1 MAVPLKSGFRLSFP
15 FLLHVALVSQYIRTM
30 KHTFL
35 VPSSM
40 LINLLL
46 NLPQGGSVV
55 ESLKSTPPH
64 GGFKQPS
71 LWNRCQTGLRSSRRQ
86 NHIHLG
92 YLKNKQTNK
101 NLLHCQCVFIC
112 TNFFLVLHIEVP
124 VSNPFAGRELG
135 AFREM
140 YYLSADNTGTVKQTA
155 GRLLNFK
162 QNLQARDGCPSLNN

>member
-1 MAVPLKSGFRLSFP
+1 MAAPLKSGFRLSFL
-15 FLLHVALVSQYIRTM
+15 FLLHVALVSQYIRMM

-64 GGFKQPS
+64 AGFKQPS
-71 LWNRCQTGLRSSRRQ
+71 LWNRCQTGLRSSRKAKS
-86 NHIHLG
+86 HTSWLF
-92 YLKNKQTNK
+92 KKQTNK
-101 NLLHCQCVFIC
+101 QKTLHCQCVFIC

-155 GRLLNFK
+155 GRLLNFR

>member
-1 MAVPLKSGFRLSFP
+1 MKNLEPQDLAAPLKSGFRLSFL
-15 FLLHVALVSQYIRTM
+15 FLLHVALVSQYIRMM

-64 GGFKQPS
+64 AGFKQPS

-92 YLKNKQTNK
+92 YLKKNKHTK
-101 NLLHCQCVFIC
+101 NTALSVCVHMHK
-112 TNFFLVLHIEVP
+112 FLPCITHR
-124 VSNPFAGRELG
+124 G
-135 AFREM
+135 
-140 YYLSADNTGTVKQTA
+140 
-155 GRLLNFK
+155 
-162 QNLQARDGCPSLNN
+162 PSVQPIRW

>member
-1 MAVPLKSGFRLSFP
+1 MKNLEPQDLAAPPKSGFRLSFL
-15 FLLHVALVSQYIRTM
+15 FLLHVALVSQYIRMM

-64 GGFKQPS
+64 AGFKQPS

-92 YLKNKQTNK
+92 YLKNKQTYK
-101 NLLHCQCVFIC
+101 KHCIVSVCSYAQISSLYYTSRSLCPTHLLV
-112 TNFFLVLHIEVP
+112 E
-124 VSNPFAGRELG
+124 S
-135 AFREM
+135 
-140 YYLSADNTGTVKQTA
+140 
-155 GRLLNFK
+155 
-162 QNLQARDGCPSLNN
+162 